1 MERFKLSFFA
11 GLFSFLTIGI
21 LSALTYK
28 TDYGIFL
35 IASFGSTMV
44 ILYGYPDSPF
54 AQPKNIFFGHFLTSF
69 IGVIFVSFINLPL
82 FVILPL
88 AVGLGVTFMILLNVP
103 HPPAGGNPIIV
114 ILGSVSFDYLLN
126 PIMDGSVIIIL
137 FGIILNK
144 FILKRKYPKNNLFA

>member
-1 MERFKLSFFA
+1 MEKIKLSIFA
-11 GLFSFLTIGI
+11 GIFSFLTIGI

-69 IGVIFVSFINLPL
+69 VGVIFVSFIQLPIFL
-82 FVILPL
+82 IIPL
-88 AVGLGVTFMILLNVP
+88 AVGFGVGLMILLDVP

-126 PIMDGSVIIIL
+126 PIMVGSIIIIV
-137 FGIILNK
+137 FGIVLNK

>member
-1 MERFKLSFFA
+1 MKKIKLSLFA
-11 GLFSFLTIGI
+11 GLFSFLTIGV
-21 LSALTYK
+21 LSLLTYK

-54 AQPKNIFFGHFLTSF
+54 AQPKNIFFGHLLTSF
-69 IGVIFVSFINLPL
+69 VGVIFVSFVYLPL
-82 FVILPL
+82 FIILPL
-88 AVGLGVTFMILLNVP
+88 AVGFGVALMILLNVP

-114 ILGSVSFDYLLN
+114 ILGSVSFEYLLN
-126 PIMDGSVIIIL
+126 PIMVGSIIIIV